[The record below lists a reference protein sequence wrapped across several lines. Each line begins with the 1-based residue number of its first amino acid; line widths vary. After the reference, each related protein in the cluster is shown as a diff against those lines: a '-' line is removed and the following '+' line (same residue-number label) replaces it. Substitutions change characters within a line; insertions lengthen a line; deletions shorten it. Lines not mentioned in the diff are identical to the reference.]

1 MAAASATPEISSERR
16 ALGDTLR
23 SLRVAAG
30 LDQRELARRAGWTQP
45 KVSRLENGRT
55 VPSSDDIAA
64 WVRAVGADK
73 SAQAELAAQAERV
86 ATEVTA
92 WRTLFSR
99 GYGLKQ
105 RQIEE
110 LERESKVIYNFAPSI
125 IPGPLQTA
133 EYARRAFRTWNPEVS
148 DTAVADYVDARL
160 SRQQLLYDP
169 SRMWVFIVTEGA
181 LRWRPGPPE
190 VLRAQLGQLRSLATL
205 ENVKLG
211 IVPFAQEA
219 PTLFMHSFVLYEREG
234 ETLVTIETF
243 VDELD
248 VQDASKI
255 QAYRDVLERLRAGAL
270 WDDDAIAFLDTIIA
284 EGGGQGG

>member
-1 MAAASATPEISSERR
+1 MAASDAPEISSERR

-23 SLRVAAG
+23 SLRVGAG

-99 GYGLKQ
+99 GYGPKQ

-125 IPGPLQTA
+125 IPGP
-133 EYARRAFRTWNPEVS
+133 
-148 DTAVADYVDARL
+148 
-160 SRQQLLYDP
+160 
-169 SRMWVFIVTEGA
+169 
-181 LRWRPGPPE
+181 
-190 VLRAQLGQLRSLATL
+190 LRSLATL

-248 VQDASKI
+248 VQDAPKI

-270 WDDDAIAFLDTIIA
+270 WGDDAIAFLDTIIA
-284 EGGGQGG
+284 EGG